1 MISFLKR
8 RRNYVSSY
16 RRPLLTRRPLNRAE
30 RDYLD
35 SHKQV
40 LDGAFQAFLL
50 SAGML
55 ALPFAFVL
63 FTLGSGRG
71 WSTERLSTALA
82 GFIMLGL
89 VGAVVYYSTL
99 GRQGVKFDWAA
110 FKQRRA
116 LRMDLDD
123 DEAIEELRTVT
134 GKEQKT
140 VPGPAAEGPRR
151 LLFVTMGDRRFQ
163 VTPMHWMAMAEGESA
178 QIAYAPLSGIVL
190 ALDGRPDRIRLPK
203 APEPEPE
210 GTAIGGG

>member
-1 MISFLKR
+1 MS
-8 RRNYVSSY
+8 
-16 RRPLLTRRPLNRAE
+16 RAE
-30 RDYLD
+30 RAYLE
-35 SHKQV
+35 SHQQV

-55 ALPFAFVL
+55 ALPFGFVA

-89 VGAVVYYSTL
+89 VGAVTYYSTL
-99 GRQGVKFDWAA
+99 GRQPVRFDWAA

-116 LRMDLDD
+116 LRMDLEG
-123 DEAIEELRTVT
+123 DEAIEEARTVT

-140 VPGPAAEGPRR
+140 LPGPAAEGPRR
-151 LLFVTMGDRRFQ
+151 QLYVTMGDRRFQ
-163 VTPMHWMAMAEGESA
+163 VSPLHWMALSEG
-178 QIAYAPLSGIVL
+178 QTVTVAYAPLSGIVL
-190 ALDGRPDRIRLPK
+190 ALDGQADRLRLPK

-210 GTAIGGG
+210 GTPIGGG